1 MNTNF
6 ARQGRVSTLW
16 ILLLTLTS
24 TATTLALGC
33 AMPFAAL
40 AALAALHLRQ
50 RDGLNLLGLAWVAN
64 QAVGFGLMGYPHDP
78 RTIAWGVGLA
88 TAAIGSGLGAYAALA
103 RVPRL
108 SPAFRGIIA
117 LVVAFI
123 AFKAVVLAW
132 ALVLGGVQT
141 TLSPF
146 YSSRQFVRDGAILIG
161 LLALYHTLV
170 RIGLPAPVVEPA
182 RARRAAA

>member
-6 ARQGRVSTLW
+6 ARQDRVSTLW

-40 AALAALHLRQ
+40 AALAALYLRQ
-50 RDGLNLLGLAWVAN
+50 RDGLILLLLAWAAN
-64 QAVGFGLMGYPHDP
+64 QAVGFGLMNYPHDP
-78 RTIAWGVGLA
+78 KTLAWGAGLA
-88 TAAIGSGLGAYAALA
+88 AAAIGSGLGAYAALA

-108 SPAFRGIIA
+108 APVLRIG
-117 LVVAFI
+117 VAFVAAFV
-123 AFKAVVLAW
+123 AFKAVVLVC
-132 ALVLGGVQT
+132 ALFLGGVET

-146 YSSRQFVRDGAILIG
+146 YASRQFVRDGAILVG
-161 LLALYHTLV
+161 LIALYHALV
-170 RIGLPAPVVEPA
+170 RIGLPKPVSQAGSVG
-182 RARRAAA
+182 RVAA